1 MSKSWYLMGS
11 HSRVSGFENDDF
23 SLFAQSG
30 FDELLADSPE
40 STDVLIDG
48 ITKRVIIQQSTKD
61 GVLNI
66 LSRFGDYKAGD
77 IVFNISN
84 KLNFLVTQRPYFN
97 KMYQRSKLE
106 ECNIDLRW
114 VDENGSVHSQPS
126 VLYSNIRSNIGIDE
140 DKTMIL
146 PSSRRQ
152 VAAQYNQFT
161 SKIKKEKR
169 FIIGGEA
176 FEVIDVDCVSDVGIV
191 NLSLRS
197 SGDINPVKDNLEL
210 GIADYYGNVAD
221 YQLAILN
228 GDYISIE
235 DKQTL
240 QINIE
245 IKNRSEVVNVSDE
258 LIFAID
264 DESKATISSTGL
276 LTPVEK
282 GLVKVSISFRDIT
295 KTLHVNITASTTN
308 NYSCEIVGD
317 DSIKYNMIKNFR
329 STVFNNGIERDD
341 ITNYWI
347 TDIDGSSPSSLA
359 SILEQDQILHTCK
372 IKANNKKGS
381 FLLHCQNR
389 SKLAYKN
396 KKIEIKSLI

>member
-114 VDENGSVHSQPS
+114 VDKSGSVHSQPS